1 MSESQPRDPDF
12 ARRCRDSF
20 NRQKI
25 MQAMAAEM
33 PVIRPGYCEVELPI
47 RPELTQHL
55 GTVHAGVVATIAGNA
70 GAYAAFSL
78 APPGTEIVGVEFKIN
93 FLGAAASGTLKA
105 VGRAIDVGETIA
117 VAEVEVFVVEQGRE
131 RAVARMQQTVM
142 LVDAAQLR
150 AAPTERAEP

>member
-1 MSESQPRDPDF
+1 MPEFQPRDPDY

-20 NRQKI
+20 DRQRI

-33 PVIRPGYCEVELPI
+33 PVIRPGYCEVELPV

-55 GTVHAGVVATIAGNA
+55 GTVHAGVFATIAGNA

-93 FLGAAASGTLKA
+93 FLGSAASGRLKA
-105 VGRAIDVGETIA
+105 IGRAVDVGETIA
-117 VAEVEVFVVEQGRE
+117 VASVEVFAVEQGRE
-131 RAVARMQQTVM
+131 RVVARMQQTVM
-142 LVDAAQLR
+142 LVDEAQLR
-150 AAPTERAEP
+150 PPPSERPET